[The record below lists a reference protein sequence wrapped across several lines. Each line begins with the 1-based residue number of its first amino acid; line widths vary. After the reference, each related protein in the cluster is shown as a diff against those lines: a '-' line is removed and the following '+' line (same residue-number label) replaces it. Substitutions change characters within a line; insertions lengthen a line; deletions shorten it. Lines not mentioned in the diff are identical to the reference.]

1 MEKVTY
7 GRLQYYVRPAE
18 KSSRYIVD
26 LVHEGAI
33 GGRKE
38 GTRRQ
43 EILKVIQ
50 AQMMTQPTID
60 YGYVGLVD

>member
-1 MEKVTY
+1 MEKATY
-7 GRLQYYVRPAE
+7 GRLQYCVRPAE

-38 GTRRQ
+38 RTRRR
-43 EILKVIQ
+43 EILIQ
-50 AQMMTQPTID
+50 AQIQD
-60 YGYVGLVD
+60 KLFKH